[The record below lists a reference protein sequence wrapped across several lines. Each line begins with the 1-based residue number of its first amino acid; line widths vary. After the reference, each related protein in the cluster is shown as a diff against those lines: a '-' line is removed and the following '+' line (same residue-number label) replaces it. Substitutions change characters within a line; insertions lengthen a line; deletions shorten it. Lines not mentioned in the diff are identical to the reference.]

1 MKEKSIPVEVDHPI
15 FIVGPHRSGTTLLYN
30 MLSRHPDVGYFNIAN
45 RRFPSFPLLAHIITY
60 FGMPDQPMESQP
72 IWDRFWNCE
81 HDEMGAN
88 DASPEA
94 VSWYRKTVK
103 RVLQLRNAKRFL
115 AKYPRLT
122 LRLDW
127 IDAVF
132 PGALFVHIIRDWRAV
147 VNSTLVRRHQRESK
161 GGGWYG
167 DRIPGWKEM
176 GDLPPEIVAGRQYHY
191 LTKTLESK
199 ETNYPGRFI
208 KVYYTKLC
216 KYPVE
221 TIRYIADKC
230 DLSWTED
237 FEKGIRRDLQSMN
250 YKWRTQLDPSKIEKV
265 RAENPE
271 FFSRHEESD

>member
-1 MKEKSIPVEVDHPI
+1 MKEKIVPLEVDRPI

-30 MLSRHPDVGYFNIAN
+30 MTSRHPDIGYFNLAN
-45 RRFPSFPLLAHIITY
+45 RRFSSFPLLSHIVTRL
-60 FGMPDQPMESQP
+60 GMPDRPMETQP

-81 HDEMGAN
+81 NDEMGAN
-88 DASPEA
+88 DATPE
-94 VSWYRKTVK
+94 VISWYRSTVK
-103 RVLQLRNAKRFL
+103 KVLKLRNAKRFL
-115 AKYPRLT
+115 AKYPRLS

-127 IDAVF
+127 INAVF

-176 GDLPPEIVAGRQYHY
+176 GDLSPEIVAGRQYQY
-191 LTKTLESK
+191 LTRILESK
-199 ETNYPGRFI
+199 ADSYPDRFV

-216 KYPVE
+216 RSPVE

-230 DLSWTED
+230 DLSWTAE
-237 FEKGIRRDLQSMN
+237 FEKGIRRDLKSRN

-265 RAENPE
+265 RAEDPA
-271 FFSRHEESD
+271 FFARHEEPE